1 MPIDPVKIPQ
11 NVYIED
17 RIVGP
22 LTLRQILT
30 VALGGGFSYI
40 LYITAQKMYGAP
52 GIITTA
58 ILWIPGLLSIVFAF
72 ITINDL
78 SITRLLLLTVEKMGK
93 PSTRL
98 FEPRSGISINIKTAI
113 APEPEKKAA
122 PAAPTTSF
130 ADLSEVLDRS
140 APKPTPVDLGMPAPV
155 SKVAEPAS
163 APVTN
168 TVEPVRAR
176 SSLLSTPPSAAPV
189 LRDLSAA

>member
-30 VALGGGFSYI
+30 VALGGGFSYV
-40 LYITAQKMYGAP
+40 LYISAQKMYGAP
-52 GIITTA
+52 GIIPTI
-58 ILWIPGLLSIVFAF
+58 ILWIPGALSIVFAF
-72 ITINDL
+72 VTINDL
-78 SITRLLLLTVEKMGK
+78 SILRLMLLTFEKMGK

-98 FEPRSGISINIKTAI
+98 FEPRAGISINIKTAI
-113 APEPEKKAA
+113 TPEPEKKAA

-130 ADLSEVLDRS
+130 ADLSVVLDRS
-140 APKPTPVDLGMPAPV
+140 APKPTTESV
-155 SKVAEPAS
+155 EPAAIS
-163 APVTN
+163 TVAAPATAPIAN
-168 TVEPVRAR
+168 TGEPVRAR
-176 SSLLSTPPSAAPV
+176 SSILTAPPSNASV